1 MFSSSNDVIFNQF
14 LSENSDVKTVSS
26 DFDYNSFY
34 RAYVVSIDDPL
45 NLGRVQIRIP
55 ALHSNLSDAVLPY
68 AYPACMSGLGN
79 QVGQFYLPPVGA
91 LVWVT
96 FEYSDE
102 HRPIYFGGIPTTYAE
117 GKSQYYGW
125 NVNGGLPK
133 EVTTDDIPT
142 EYTGTQAIV
151 YKSPTGAVLYFD
163 NNDLNNKI
171 ILKDSHGQALKIVS
185 ATDAV
190 TEDNVRFVELRSTDD
205 TYVRLY
211 DDKFMIVING
221 EEIVFDGTADDYRR
235 LSNKPSIN
243 GVTLVDN
250 KTSSDLGIVEDK
262 NFIFT
267 QNNAVN
273 TWVIDHNLNKYPN
286 VSIVDSAGTVV
297 TGDIKYD
304 SLNRVTVSFKSG
316 FKGRAFLN

>member
-1 MFSSSNDVIFNQF
+1 MFSSSNDTIFNQF
-14 LSENSDVKTVSS
+14 LSENTDVKTSEN

-34 RAYVVSIDDPL
+34 RAYVVSTDDPL

-55 ALHSNLSDAVLPY
+55 ALHSNLSGAVLPY
-68 AYPACMSGLGN
+68 AYPASMSGLGN
-79 QVGQFYLPPVGA
+79 QVGQFILPVVGS

-102 HRPIYFGGIPTTYAE
+102 HRPIYFGGIPTQYAE
-117 GKSQYYGW
+117 GKVQSYGW

-133 EVTTDDIPT
+133 EVTEDDIPT

-151 YKSPTGAVLYFD
+151 YKSPTGAILYFD
-163 NNDLNNKI
+163 NNDLTNKV
-171 ILKDSHGQALKIVS
+171 ILQDSHGQAFKLIS

-211 DDKFMIVING
+211 DDKFVIVING
-221 EEIVFDGTADDYRR
+221 DEIIFDGTADDYNR
-235 LSNKPSIN
+235 LSNKPSVN
-243 GVTLVDN
+243 GVILEGN
-250 KTSSDLGIVEDK
+250 KTSSDLNIVEDK

-273 TWVIDHNLNKYPN
+273 IWVIDHNLNKYPN